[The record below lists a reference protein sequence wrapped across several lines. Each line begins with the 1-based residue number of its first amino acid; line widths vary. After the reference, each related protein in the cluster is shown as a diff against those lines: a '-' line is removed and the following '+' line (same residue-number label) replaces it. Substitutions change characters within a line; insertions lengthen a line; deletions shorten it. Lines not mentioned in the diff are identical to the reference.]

1 MRFLRNLTPECLSFS
16 CRGLLIENTCEAK
29 RCVDL
34 RGTTV
39 LCTPRCTLCVW
50 GANMLFLMRES
61 MCVFQIEGCSRGCS
75 FVREGGRLRPSFVFA
90 LQ

>member
-39 LCTPRCTLCVW
+39 LCTYTEVYTVCLGRKYVVLDEGEYVCVS
-50 GANMLFLMRES
+50 N
-61 MCVFQIEGCSRGCS
+61 
-75 FVREGGRLRPSFVFA
+75 
-90 LQ
+90 